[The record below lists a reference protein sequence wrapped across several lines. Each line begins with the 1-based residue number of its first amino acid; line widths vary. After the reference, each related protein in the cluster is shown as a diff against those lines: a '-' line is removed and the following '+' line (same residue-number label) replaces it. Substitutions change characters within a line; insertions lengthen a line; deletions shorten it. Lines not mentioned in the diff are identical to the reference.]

1 MKQLFHKVIEHKTI
15 KLWSLSDNKAEFR
28 KMRRIVSPDA
38 AQHVIDDQKINEAL
52 MANGIMRLAKHDE
65 LLVLHDGSDIR
76 KQYSR
81 QLESVGKVRSL
92 EGDIINGYHSFN
104 SVAVDLHGKLVTPI
118 ATEIYSNREENFVS
132 QKDLKLISKPLSKKA
147 DEAAKAHYDAIKA
160 KVKDREYL
168 NSTLVAQRQIEQV
181 SQQLKTDNPS
191 KSLTHVIDRGSDDN
205 ELFKFIDQ
213 ALSDHFVIRLKAS
226 RLSEDGEKLALKQF
240 KHQRTRHFDKIQ
252 IKSKVYQNA
261 SCVVEYG
268 EYLNGYAVVRVQLF
282 NRDGKALFKVP
293 MLLITN
299 KDVVTAE
306 DASNIYHTYLKR
318 SKIEG
323 VFKFL
328 KNVLGWEDSQIRE
341 FVAMKTL
348 LTFCYFVAG
357 YFYEIES
364 ALIQNET
371 IQFLAYLGNG
381 KGKVTR
387 FYILRGL
394 NKWVNKAMVDEAIK
408 KFDITPEQM
417 EEIAKLALM
426 GV

>member
-1 MKQLFHKVIEHKTI
+1 M
-15 KLWSLSDNKAEFR
+15 SDDKAEFR
-28 KMRRIVSPDA
+28 KMRRLVGIDEA
-38 AQHVIDDQKINEAL
+38 KNVIDNQQISGAL
-52 MANGIMRLAKHDE
+52 IANGIMRLADKNE

-76 KQYSR
+76 KKYAR
-81 QLESVGKVRSL
+81 ELESIGKVRDL
-92 EGDIINGYHSFN
+92 DGHIINGYHSFN

-132 QKDLKLISKPLSKKA
+132 QKDIKLISKPLAKKA
-147 DEAAKAHYDAIKA
+147 SEEDKLHYEVIKA
-160 KVKDREYL
+160 KVKSQQHL
-168 NSTLVAQRQIEQV
+168 NSTLVAKHQIAWV
-181 SQQLKTDNPS
+181 SEQLKKNNPS
-191 KSLTHVIDRGSDDN
+191 KKLTHVIDRGSDDN
-205 ELFKFIDQ
+205 ELFVFIEQ
-213 ALSDHFVIRLKAS
+213 ALQDQFVIRLKSS
-226 RLSEDGEKLALKQF
+226 RLAENGEKLATKAF
-240 KHQRTRHFDKIQ
+240 NHKKTRHFDKIQ
-252 IKSKVYQNA
+252 IKNRVYQNA

-268 EYLNGYAVVRVQLF
+268 ELLNGYPVVRVQLF
-282 NRDGKALFKVP
+282 NREGKALFKVP

-299 KDVVTAE
+299 KEVSTSE
-306 DASNIYHTYLKR
+306 SASNVYHIYLKR

-328 KNVLGWEDSQIRE
+328 KNVLGWEESQIRE
-341 FVAMKTL
+341 FAAMKTL

-364 ALIQNET
+364 ALIHNET

-387 FYILRGL
+387 FFILRGL
-394 NKWVNKAMVDEAIK
+394 NKWINKTIVDEAIK
-408 KFDITPEQM
+408 KFDITAEQM

>member
-1 MKQLFHKVIEHKTI
+1 M
-15 KLWSLSDNKAEFR
+15 SNDKAEFR
-28 KMRRIVSPDA
+28 KMRRLVGVDEA
-38 AQHVIDDQKINEAL
+38 KNVIDNQKISDAL
-52 MANGIMRLAKHDE
+52 IANGIMRLADKNE

-76 KQYSR
+76 KKYSKA
-81 QLESVGKVRSL
+81 LESIGKVRDL
-92 EGDIINGYHSFN
+92 DGHIINGYHSFN

-118 ATEIYSNREENFVS
+118 ATEVYSNREENFVS
-132 QKDLKLISKPLSKKA
+132 QKDLKLISKSLSKKA
-147 DEAAKAHYDAIKA
+147 TEEDRLHYEAIKT
-160 KVKDREYL
+160 KVKNHQYL
-168 NSTLVAQRQIEQV
+168 NSTLIAKRQIQWV
-181 SQQLKTDNPS
+181 SEQLKKDNSS
-191 KSLTHVIDRGSDDN
+191 KTLTHVIDRGSDDN
-205 ELFKFIDQ
+205 ELFVFIDQ
-213 ALSDHFVIRLKAS
+213 VLQDQFVIRLKAS
-226 RLSEDGEKLALKQF
+226 RLAENGEKLATKSF
-240 KHQRTRHFDKIQ
+240 KHKKTRHFDKIQ
-252 IKSKVYQNA
+252 IKNKVYQNA
-261 SCVVEYG
+261 SCVIEYG
-268 EYLNGYAVVRVQLF
+268 ELLKGCAVVRVQLL

-299 KDVVTAE
+299 KEVGTSE
-306 DASNIYHTYLKR
+306 HASNVYHIYLKR

-328 KNVLGWEDSQIRE
+328 KSVLGWEESQIRE
-341 FVAMKTL
+341 FAAMKTL

-394 NKWVNKAMVDEAIK
+394 NKWINKTIIDEAIK

-417 EEIAKLALM
+417 KEIAKLALM